1 VLDARRRPSRLCFSH
16 FATRTVDNTVDLYA
30 VQPDIRPE
38 SRLGG
43 EGFRR
48 NIAILFGMEK
58 LEWIGYPMVKNFEDI
73 FIRFDASH
81 ERDRQ
86 TGGQTPH
93 DDIGRAYASHR
104 AAKMSVKT
112 TAIVIKIESLLN
124 SLKPVFHSDRN
135 IRIDQ
140 AV

>member
-1 VLDARRRPSRLCFSH
+1 
-16 FATRTVDNTVDLYA
+16 
-30 VQPDIRPE
+30 
-38 SRLGG
+38 
-43 EGFRR
+43 
-48 NIAILFGMEK
+48 MEK

-81 ERDRQ
+81 ECDRQ
-86 TGGQTPH
+86 TDGQTPH

-112 TAIVIKIESLLN
+112 TAIVIKIESILN